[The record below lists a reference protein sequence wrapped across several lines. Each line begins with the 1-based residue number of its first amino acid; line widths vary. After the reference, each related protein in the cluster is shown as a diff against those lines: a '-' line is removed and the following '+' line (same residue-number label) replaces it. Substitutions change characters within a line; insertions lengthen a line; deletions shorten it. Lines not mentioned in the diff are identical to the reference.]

1 MTQQYLGPVGEP
13 MNWALIRLAYQSVAD
28 LAIVPLQDVFGLGSE
43 GRMNTPAKPS
53 GNWSWRF
60 KPEALQP
67 EYKARL
73 RALALTY
80 GRKEPEVKKAMPS
93 YM

>member
-1 MTQQYLGPVGEP
+1 
-13 MNWALIRLAYQSVAD
+13 
-28 LAIVPLQDVFGLGSE
+28 
-43 GRMNTPAKPS
+43 MNTPAKPS

-73 RALALTY
+73 RSLALTY